1 MGYRRPTE
9 IVLDHAT
16 DFIGV
21 GQRSPSQQYMLAYGS
36 PLAKRDDD
44 KFGDHDF
51 VLFSGKKPI
60 FRARLADRIHDTRVD
75 NSGNFCLQTFEWP
88 NKGSGETFMFFRAD
102 GTQYAS
108 IFAPKYPT
116 LLGLED
122 SGNRVVFAADQ
133 KLFVLT
139 VLPLQT
145 LAAFGLS
152 RMFHPRAGFTD
163 PVGKLVS
170 LSVNGSDFYRF
181 TFEGE
186 FLDERSWFRDFTQS
200 ADGLTLY
207 FAVRDKYCAQTDWTA
222 EQYRE
227 AADLI
232 ALALEKGIKD
242 SFHLSR
248 SDVFRFLEVLR
259 RYAGDLPGAEQA
271 ATNADEVL
279 DGFRI
284 VDLVDSRMTDIL
296 QRADPATLRDNLQ
309 RLEKAESYPRLDVYR
324 NYFGRLFKFKGQ
336 LHLAL
341 GERDNAIQAFRRA
354 LEINPRVGCKKQLK
368 AIESD

>member
-1 MGYRRPTE
+1 MGCYRRPTE

-21 GQRSPSQQYMLAYGS
+21 GQRSPNQQYMIAYGS
-36 PLAKRDDD
+36 PLVSKPNDD

-51 VLFSGKKPI
+51 ALFDGKKPL

-75 NSGNFCLQTFEWP
+75 DSGNFCLQTFEWP
-88 NKGSGETFMFFRAD
+88 NKANGETFMFFRAD

-116 LLGLED
+116 LLALED

-133 KLFVLT
+133 KLFIFT
-139 VLPLQT
+139 VLPLHT
-145 LAAFGLS
+145 LAAFALS
-152 RMFHPRAGFTD
+152 RTFHPRAGYMD
-163 PVGKLVS
+163 PARKLVS

-181 TFEGE
+181 TFAGE

-207 FAVRDKYCAQTDWTA
+207 FAVRDKYCAQTDWTP

-227 AADLI
+227 AADSV
-232 ALALEKGIKD
+232 ALALEKGIND

-248 SDVFRFLEVLR
+248 SDVFRFLEALR
-259 RYAGDLPGAEQA
+259 RYAGDLPAAEQA
-271 ATNADEVL
+271 ATNAEEVL
-279 DGFRI
+279 DGFRL

-296 QRADPATLRDNLQ
+296 QRADPATLRDNLR
-309 RLEKAESYPRLDVYR
+309 RLETAESYPRLDVYR

-341 GERDNAIQAFRRA
+341 KLR
-354 LEINPRVGCKKQLK
+354 
-368 AIESD
+368 